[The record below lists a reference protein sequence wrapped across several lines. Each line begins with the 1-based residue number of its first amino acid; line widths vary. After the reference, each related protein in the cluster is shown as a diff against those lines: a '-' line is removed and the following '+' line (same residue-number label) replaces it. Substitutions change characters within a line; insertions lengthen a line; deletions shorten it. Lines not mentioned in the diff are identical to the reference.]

1 MTDTPARLRIVTIPI
16 VSKDPKK
23 QWLAFTPERDDL
35 PLVYD
40 ATEKEAMDRLREL
53 IEKRGG

>member
-1 MTDTPARLRIVTIPI
+1 MTDTPARSRIVTIPI
-16 VSKDPKK
+16 KCSDPKK

-53 IEKRGG
+53 IDKKDR